1 LHDFQ
6 KAANG
11 VAKDGLLQSE
21 RPSFTMQKATFCNAA
36 DNRLAVSRLQNTAA
50 AAAIPSGE
58 SRERNRQKRLAH
70 RTDTALKHQFFS
82 VKKKI
87 FWFS

>member
-1 LHDFQ
+1 MISKRRQTALQ
-6 KAANG
+6 KG
-11 VAKDGLLQSE
+11 
-21 RPSFTMQKATFCNAA
+21 TFCNAA
-36 DNRLAVSRLQNTAA
+36 DNRLAVSRLQDTAA
-50 AAAIPSGE
+50 AAAIQSGE

-70 RTDTALKHQFFS
+70 RTDTALKRQFFS